1 MPKAERVTLAL
12 MADAHCGHRL
22 GLLNP
27 ETVLTSSDGPW
38 TPGPT
43 QMQRHLWGKVEG
55 LRLKTEERAG
65 KRGRVVVA
73 HVGDLAQGN
82 AFPHSLVSEEPKDQV
97 EIAAAVLRPWL
108 RMRCV
113 STLRIVVGT
122 EAHTMGEGSME
133 VLAARMLAAEFP
145 DKSVEVR
152 WHLRATVAGALVD
165 LAHRGPVGGSRTHLR
180 GNVARFYLRDRME
193 RDFRRYGKVAR
204 LYVRAHVH
212 DYLYIEDELEGVPGG
227 CRAGLVLMP
236 PLSGMTDYARGAS
249 LSAPELTTGMVF
261 VDLRGGEVLAVR
273 SEVDVLDLRTA
284 EDL

>member
-1 MPKAERVTLAL
+1 MPKAEQVTLAL

-38 TPGPT
+38 TPGTTKT
-43 QMQRHLWGKVEG
+43 QDRLWEKVEG
-55 LRLKTEERAG
+55 LRLKTEKKAG

-82 AFPHSLVSEEPKDQV
+82 AFPHSLVSVEPKDQV
-97 EIAAAVLRPWL
+97 EIAAAALRPWL

-113 STLRIVVGT
+113 STLRIIVGT
-122 EAHTMGEGSME
+122 DAHTMGEGSME
-133 VLAARMLAAEFP
+133 VLAAQKLATEFP

-152 WHLRATVAGALVD
+152 WHLRATVAGVLVD
-165 LAHRGPVGGSRTHLR
+165 VAHRGPVAGSRMHLR

-212 DYLYIEDELEGVPGG
+212 DHLYIEDDLEGVPGG
-227 CRAGLVLMP
+227 CRAGLVLVP
-236 PLSGMTDYARGAS
+236 SLCGLSDYARGAS
-249 LSAPELTTGMVF
+249 LSAPELVVGMVF
-261 VDLRGGEVLAVR
+261 ADLRGGEVLVVR
-273 SEVDVLDLRTA
+273 PEVDVLDLRTV
-284 EDL
+284 EEL